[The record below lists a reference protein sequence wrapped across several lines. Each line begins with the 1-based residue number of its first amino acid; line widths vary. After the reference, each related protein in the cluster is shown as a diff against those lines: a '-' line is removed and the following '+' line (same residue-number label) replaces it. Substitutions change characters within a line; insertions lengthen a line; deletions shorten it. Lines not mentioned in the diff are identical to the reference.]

1 MSDRTQATLDELF
14 RRMST
19 GDTDGASELFAD
31 SVAWDI
37 PGATE
42 LVPWIGPRRNPAEI
56 REFYDL
62 LDKGLIK
69 DRFDVERVLVDG
81 PHAVAAGRLRSI
93 IRGNGKVIESA
104 FTIQFEVNDDGLITK
119 YLLLEDSWHVA
130 NAVVPDQPRA

>member
-1 MSDRTQATLDELF
+1 MTDRTLSTLDEFF

-19 GDTDGASELFAD
+19 GDTDGAADLFAD
-31 SVAWDI
+31 TVEWDI

-42 LVPWIGPRRNPAEI
+42 FVPWIGPRRNPAEV

-69 DRFDVERVLVDG
+69 DRFDIERVLVDG
-81 PHAVAAGRLRSI
+81 PHAVTIGRLRSI
-93 IRGNGKVIESA
+93 IRGTGKVIDSA
-104 FTIQFEVNDDGLITK
+104 FTIQFEVNDDGAITK

-130 NAVVPDQPRA
+130 NAVLP

>member
-1 MSDRTQATLDELF
+1 MSDRTQATLTEFF

-19 GDTDGASELFAD
+19 GDTDSVIELFAD
-31 SVAWDI
+31 CVAWDI

-62 LDKGLIK
+62 LDKGLVK
-69 DRFDVERVLVDG
+69 GRFDVERILVDG
-81 PHAVAAGRLRSI
+81 PHAVAIGRLLSTIRST
-93 IRGNGKVIESA
+93 GKVIDSA
-104 FTIQFEVNDDGLITK
+104 FTIEFEVNDDGLITK

-130 NAVVPDQPRA
+130 NAVLP